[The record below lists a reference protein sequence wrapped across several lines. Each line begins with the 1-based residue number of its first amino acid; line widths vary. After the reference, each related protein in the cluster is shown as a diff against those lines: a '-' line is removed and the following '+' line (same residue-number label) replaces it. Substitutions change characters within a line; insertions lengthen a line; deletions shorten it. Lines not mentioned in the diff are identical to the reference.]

1 MTQIDFYVLPRD
13 GSLPVVNAV
22 GRIAEKAVSRG
33 HHLFVSVRDE
43 EQAHLFDQALWTF
56 RAESFLPHALI
67 GDDDNE
73 LVSIGWFEPPLE
85 QNDVLI
91 NTTGVLLDYF
101 SRFTRLAEIVAPD
114 ESSLTSSRDAWRF
127 YRDRGYSLTKHDL

>member
-1 MTQIDFYVLPRD
+1 MTQVDFYVLPRD

-22 GRIAEKAVSRG
+22 GRIAEKALSRG
-33 HHLFVSVRDE
+33 HRIFVSVCDE
-43 EQAHLFDQALWTF
+43 DQAHTFDGALWTF
-56 RAESFLPHALI
+56 RAETFLPHALMG
-67 GDDDNE
+67 GDSNE
-73 LVSIGWFEPPLE
+73 PVIIGWSEPPLE

-91 NTTGVLLDYF
+91 NTTGVILDYF

-114 ESSLTSSRDAWRF
+114 ESSLASSRDAWRF

>member
-1 MTQIDFYVLPRD
+1 MTQVDFYVLPRN

-33 HHLFVSVRDE
+33 HHIFESVCDE
-43 EQAHLFDQALWTF
+43 EQALSLDSALWTF
-56 RAESFLPHALI
+56 RAESFLPHALV
-67 GDDDNE
+67 GDDDKE
-73 LVSIGWFEPPLE
+73 PVSIGWSEPPLE

-91 NTTGVLLDYF
+91 NTTGVILDYF
-101 SRFTRLAEIVAPD
+101 SRFTRVAEIVAPD
-114 ESSLTSSRDAWRF
+114 DSSLASSRDAWRF

>member
-33 HHLFVSVRDE
+33 HRIFVSVCDE
-43 EQAHLFDQALWTF
+43 EQAHNFDSALWTF
-56 RAESFLPHALI
+56 RAESFLPHALVSD
-67 GDDDNE
+67 GGE
-73 LVSIGWFEPPLE
+73 EPVSIGWLEPPLE

-91 NTTGVLLDYF
+91 NTTGVILDCF
-101 SRFTRLAEIVAPD
+101 SRFTRVAEIVAPD
-114 ESSLTSSRDAWRF
+114 DSSLASSRNAWRF
-127 YRDRGYSLTKHDL
+127 YRDRGYSLSKHDL

>member
-1 MTQIDFYVLPRD
+1 MTQVDFYVLPRN

-33 HHLFVSVRDE
+33 HHIFVSVCDE
-43 EQAHLFDQALWTF
+43 EQALSLDSPLWTF
-56 RAESFLPHALI
+56 RAESFLPHALV
-67 GDDDNE
+67 GDDDKE
-73 LVSIGWFEPPLE
+73 PVSIGWSEPPLE

-91 NTTGVLLDYF
+91 NTTGVILDYF
-101 SRFTRLAEIVAPD
+101 SRFTRVAEIVAPD
-114 ESSLTSSRDAWRF
+114 DSSLASSRDAWRF

>member
-1 MTQIDFYVLPRD
+1 MTQVDFYVLPRN

-33 HHLFVSVRDE
+33 HHIFVSVCDE
-43 EQAHLFDQALWTF
+43 EQALSLDSALWTF
-56 RAESFLPHALI
+56 RAESFLPHALV
-67 GDDDNE
+67 GDDDKE
-73 LVSIGWFEPPLE
+73 PVSIGWSEPPLE

-91 NTTGVLLDYF
+91 NTTGVILDYF
-101 SRFTRLAEIVAPD
+101 SRFTRLAEIVGPD
-114 ESSLTSSRDAWRF
+114 DSSLASSRDAWRF

>member
-22 GRIAEKAVSRG
+22 GRIAEKALLRG
-33 HHLFVSVRDE
+33 HHIFVSVCGE
-43 EQAHLFDQALWTF
+43 EQAHSFDSALWTF
-56 RAESFLPHALI
+56 RAQAFLPHALM
-67 GDDDNE
+67 GVDDKE
-73 LVSIGWFEPPLE
+73 PVIIGWSEPPLE

-91 NTTGVLLDYF
+91 NTTGVILDYF

-114 ESSLTSSRDAWRF
+114 DSSLASSRNAWRF

>member
-1 MTQIDFYVLPRD
+1 MTQVDFYVLPRN

-33 HHLFVSVRDE
+33 HHIFVSVCDE
-43 EQAHLFDQALWTF
+43 EQALSLDSALWTF
-56 RAESFLPHALI
+56 RAESFLPHALV
-67 GDDDNE
+67 GDDDKE
-73 LVSIGWFEPPLE
+73 PVSIGWSEPPLE

-91 NTTGVLLDYF
+91 NTTGVILDYF
-101 SRFTRLAEIVAPD
+101 SRFTRVAEIVAPD
-114 ESSLTSSRDAWRF
+114 DSSLASSRDAWRF

>member
-1 MTQIDFYVLPRD
+1 MTQVDFYVLPRN

-33 HHLFVSVRDE
+33 HHIFVSVCDE
-43 EQAHLFDQALWTF
+43 EQALSLDSALWTF
-56 RAESFLPHALI
+56 RAESFLPHALV
-67 GDDDNE
+67 GDDDKE
-73 LVSIGWFEPPLE
+73 PVSIGWSEPPLK

-91 NTTGVLLDYF
+91 NTTGVILDYF
-101 SRFTRLAEIVAPD
+101 SRFTRVAEIVAPD
-114 ESSLTSSRDAWRF
+114 DSSLASSRDAWRF

>member
-33 HHLFVSVRDE
+33 HRIFVSVCDE
-43 EQAHLFDQALWTF
+43 EQAHTFDSALWTF
-56 RAESFLPHALI
+56 RAESFLPHALV
-67 GDDDNE
+67 GDGSE
-73 LVSIGWFEPPLE
+73 EPVSIGWLEPPLE

-91 NTTGVLLDYF
+91 NTTGVILDYF
-101 SRFTRLAEIVAPD
+101 SRFTRVAEIVAPD
-114 ESSLTSSRDAWRF
+114 DSSLASSRNAWRF
-127 YRDRGYSLTKHDL
+127 YRDRGYSLSKHDL

>member
-1 MTQIDFYVLPRD
+1 MTQVDFYVLPRN

-33 HHLFVSVRDE
+33 HHIFVSVCDE
-43 EQAHLFDQALWTF
+43 EQALSLESALWTF
-56 RAESFLPHALI
+56 RAESFLPHALV
-67 GDDDNE
+67 GDDDKE
-73 LVSIGWFEPPLE
+73 PVSIGWSEPPLE

-91 NTTGVLLDYF
+91 NTTGVILDYF
-101 SRFTRLAEIVAPD
+101 SRFTRVAEIVAPD
-114 ESSLTSSRDAWRF
+114 DSSLASSRNAWRF

>member
-33 HHLFVSVRDE
+33 HHLFVSVCDE
-43 EQAHLFDQALWTF
+43 EQAHTLDNALWTF

-67 GDDDNE
+67 NDDDKE
-73 LVSIGWFEPPLE
+73 LVSIGWSEPPLE

-91 NTTGVLLDYF
+91 NAARQGV
-101 SRFTRLAEIVAPD
+101 E
-114 ESSLTSSRDAWRF
+114 RDCDPCLGRC
-127 YRDRGYSLTKHDL
+127 RGRQDIYDNG